1 MHFQPKFQM
10 CKKRIKTFKKK
21 KYKTKN
27 FHLNNKLFKKTLF
40 LLGLGLFDYT
50 IVFTELLHKK
60 VLSFFR

>member
-10 CKKRIKTFKKK
+10 CKKRIKTFKK
-21 KYKTKN
+21 KN